1 MFDQIIGWVKK
12 LTEAGIAFLALGII
26 LLVIF
31 GKAVPFIGGD
41 IIGNI
46 SVLIGTLGAQGVV
59 GLASVGV
66 IYAIF
71 NRAQYLNLKG
81 GIENGTLDGSWD
93 VVFNGLGSR
102 GCSIS
107 LK

>member
-1 MFDQIIGWVKK
+1 MRCEPRRGFLEGAKFMFDQVIGWIEK
-12 LTEAGIAFLALGII
+12 LTKAGVSLLALGII
-26 LLVIF
+26 MQVIF

-46 SVLIGTLGAQGVV
+46 TAIIGTLGAQGVV

-71 NRAQYLNLKG
+71 NRK
-81 GIENGTLDGSWD
+81 
-93 VVFNGLGSR
+93 
-102 GCSIS
+102 
-107 LK
+107 